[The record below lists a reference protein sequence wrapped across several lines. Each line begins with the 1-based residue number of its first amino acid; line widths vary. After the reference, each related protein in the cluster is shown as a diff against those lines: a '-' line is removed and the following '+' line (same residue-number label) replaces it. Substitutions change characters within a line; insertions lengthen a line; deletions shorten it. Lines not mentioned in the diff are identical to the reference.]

1 MTGMTVFAIILM
13 VVAMLTTAGVL
24 FVGIF
29 AMARGGEFN
38 NKWSNRLM
46 RYRILAQ
53 LVALA
58 MFAIAVS
65 LLKSGGS

>member
-13 VVAMLTTAGVL
+13 IVAMLTTAGVL
-24 FVGIF
+24 FVGII

-53 LVALA
+53 FFALV

-65 LLKSGGS
+65 LLKSNGS